1 MRYELFEEVLQYKL
15 ARGESQLGDR
25 DDDDDEKAFALFLM
39 IELILPCMFDLNMVS
54 CIVCL
59 HTTFEMVQIDSS
71 DDRRVDMCKF
81 ICWFNV
87 I

>member
-1 MRYELFEEVLQYKL
+1 MRCSIE
-15 ARGESQLGDR
+15 AG
-25 DDDDDEKAFALFLM
+25 DDDDAFAFFLM

-71 DDRRVDMCKF
+71 DDRRVDMCNF
-81 ICWFNV
+81 VCLLNLI
-87 I
+87 